1 MIEVHAFRDGSP
13 VDEHLTLGDAE
24 RLIQDERWFVWIDVT
39 DPQPDEIDALG
50 AIFALHPLT
59 IEDAHHRHQRPKVE
73 LFEGYAFVVAHPLA
87 LRSGDDGP
95 ELIDQELHAFVGRR
109 FVGTLRYGQDPF
121 ELKAVE
127 HRWLGQPEML
137 AAEGGGFA
145 TYVLLDEVVD
155 DYLTIVEGF
164 EDRADD
170 IEDDVFGQPVTEQE
184 GSELQERIFRLK
196 REVVRLRRF
205 AAPLR
210 QSLDLIMEEPR
221 IAGSKLLPY
230 YRDVSEHVIRVTELA
245 DNIRDLLTSLL
256 EVRVSQVANR
266 MNDIMKKLSAWA
278 GIILVPTLIAGVYGM
293 NFTNMPELRWS
304 IGYPAALSTM
314 LVSGAI
320 LYLVFKRKGW
330 L

>member
-1 MIEVHAFRDGSP
+1 MIQVRAFRDGTP
-13 VDEHLTLGDAE
+13 VADDLSLGDAE
-24 RLIQDERWFVWIDVT
+24 RLIDEERCFVWIDVT
-39 DPQPDEIDALG
+39 DPRGDEVDALG

-73 LFEGYAFVVAHPLA
+73 LFEGYAFVVVHPLA
-87 LRSGDDGP
+87 MRDGP
-95 ELIDQELHAFVGRR
+95 DGGELLDQELHAFVGPRYIA
-109 FVGTLRYGQDPF
+109 TIRYGTEPF
-121 ELKAVE
+121 SLKGVE

-145 TYVLLDEVVD
+145 TYVLVDEVVD
-155 DYLTIVEGF
+155 DYLSIIEAF

-170 IEDDVFGQPVTEQE
+170 LEDDVFEEPVTEGE

-210 QSLDLIMEEPR
+210 QSLDMIQEEPK
-221 IAGSKLLPY
+221 IAGSKLQPY
-230 YRDVSEHVIRVTELA
+230 YRDVSEHVLRVTELA

-293 NFTNMPELRWS
+293 NFANMPELGWS
-304 IGYPAALSTM
+304 VGYPAALGTM
-314 LVSGAI
+314 LLSSGI
-320 LYLVFKRKGW
+320 LYVVFKRKGW